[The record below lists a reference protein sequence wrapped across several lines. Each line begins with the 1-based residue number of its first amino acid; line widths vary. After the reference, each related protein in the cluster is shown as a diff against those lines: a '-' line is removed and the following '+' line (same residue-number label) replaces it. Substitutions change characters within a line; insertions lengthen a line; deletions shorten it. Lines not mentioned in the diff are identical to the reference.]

1 MELQLK
7 LLEEKAS
14 SISPKALETLAKNIK
29 NHVNSDK
36 VIEIFWNI
44 YNYETSTF
52 IVRSSILNVLAEFT
66 EHESVRQK
74 INEIASGSTGG
85 SIVHQKAN
93 EILRSIQTF

>member
-29 NHVNSDK
+29 NHVNTDK
-36 VIEIFWNI
+36 VIEIFGI
-44 YNYETSTF
+44 SHNYETSTF

-66 EHESVRQK
+66 EHEVLDRR
-74 INEIASGSTGG
+74 
-85 SIVHQKAN
+85 
-93 EILRSIQTF
+93 LMR